1 MKSYRTLALK
11 ELLVQRVTSILI
23 IIAVTLSTMM
33 VTVIGQSI
41 GILNTMRQ
49 EQAASLNGNRYA
61 TLHQLKQEAAAGVM
75 SDYRLSYAE
84 KLIALGRSDIPDSK
98 LSILLREYTGN
109 ALSAYPQISKLQ
121 EGHLPE
127 APGEL
132 ALPSDVLSLL
142 GYEGRLGEHIS
153 LDLSISV
160 LHDTEA
166 AYQYT
171 GDFVLTGILKPNYI
185 GYVSGSTDGIVGPRT
200 AEKLLP
206 EKYLLYSVDVRTK
219 EKGSF
224 QHTIDDLAATYN
236 IPDYCL
242 QYNDVLLSAMGI
254 NYRSDT
260 VSTEASG
267 FSYMAVAGIMT
278 GVLVLL
284 AAGLVIY
291 NILKIAVAK
300 HIRQYGT
307 LRAMGAERGQLYVL
321 VAVQLALLSAVGI
334 PCGMVLGLLSAKGI
348 TTAAAGFFNPELF
361 MAQTQ
366 EEVAA
371 LIAQSSQGKA
381 LPLLAGAAVTLLFA
395 FAAAL
400 PAARYASKVSPTVA
414 MTQQTVKIRRGHRKP
429 GRIRSFEAFYARMNM
444 KRSRGRTTITILS
457 LVISIT
463 VFVALNSFTSILDTS
478 AKVQQ
483 MHLGDYSLT
492 NQGIGFSPEDVAT
505 LADSPDIEEIVKL
518 KYKQYM
524 PDENGIPEGVDLSLS
539 LQPGE
544 VFHLAGADETLLKN
558 NVPDL
563 TEKDWN
569 AMKEGKACFVKNP
582 IKIGGTQT
590 EQTSLREGD
599 TITVNG
605 VSMTILRLIG
615 NPVILENEGFING
628 VEVVV
633 WDDVFDKITGES
645 HYTELYPKLSSNAD
659 RETAEDAISTLCSR
673 TGGSWLSY
681 ENTDAQLKES
691 FEQIRLLAWGFIVF
705 VGLIGILNIINTV
718 YTNIHTRIKEIGVQ
732 RAIGMSRD
740 SLYKTFL
747 FEGAYYG
754 LIAAVIGGAAG
765 YICSI
770 FIGAAATDS
779 LRLTA
784 EPVIPILQA
793 ALLALMACLGAT
805 CIPLRKISRLSI
817 VESIETVE

>member
-11 ELLVQRVTSILI
+11 ELLVQKVTSVLI

-41 GILNTMRQ
+41 GILNSMRQ

-61 TLHQLKQEAAAGVM
+61 TLHQLKQEAAAELM
-75 SDYRLSYAE
+75 SDSRLSYAE
-84 KLIALGRSDIPDSK
+84 KLMTLGRSDIPDSK
-98 LSILLREYTGN
+98 LSILLQEYPGN
-109 ALSAYPQISKLQ
+109 SLSAYPQISQLQ
-121 EGHLPE
+121 EGRLPE

-153 LDLSISV
+153 LDMSISV
-160 LHDTEA
+160 LQDTEA
-166 AYQYT
+166 PYKYSY
-171 GDFVLTGILKPNYI
+171 DFVLTGILKPNYI
-185 GYVSGSTDGIVGPRT
+185 GYVSGSTQGIAGPGT
-200 AEKLLP
+200 AEMLLP
-206 EKYLLYSVDVRTK
+206 EKYLLYSVDIRTK
-219 EKGSF
+219 DKGSF
-224 QHTIDDLAATYN
+224 QDTIDALAATYD

-254 NYRSDT
+254 SYRSDT
-260 VSTEASG
+260 VQTEASG

-307 LRAMGAERGQLYVL
+307 LRAMGAGRGQLYIL
-321 VAVQLALLSAVGI
+321 VSIQVALLCVIGI
-334 PCGMVLGLLSAKGI
+334 PCGMSLGLLSAKGI

-371 LIAQSSQGKA
+371 MIAQSSQGKV
-381 LPLLAGAAVTLLFA
+381 LPLMLSAAVTLLFA
-395 FAAAL
+395 FAAAM

-414 MTQQTVKIRRGHRKP
+414 MTQENVKIKRSQRKST
-429 GRIRSFEAFYARMNM
+429 RIHSFESFYARMNM

-463 VFVALNSFTSILDTS
+463 VFVALNSFSAILDTS
-478 AKVQQ
+478 VNVQQ

-492 NQGIGFSPEDVAT
+492 NQGAGFSPEDVAA
-505 LADSPDIEEIVKL
+505 LADSPDIDEVVKL
-518 KYKQYM
+518 KYKQVM
-524 PDENGIPEGVDLSLS
+524 PDENGTLDGIDLSLS

-544 VFHLAGADETLLKN
+544 VFHLAGADESVLKN
-558 NVPDL
+558 SVSDL
-563 TEKDWN
+563 TAKDLN
-569 AMKEGKACFVKNP
+569 ALKEGAACFVKNP
-582 IKIGGTQT
+582 VKIGGT
-590 EQTSLREGD
+590 EIESTSVREGD

-605 VSMTILRLIG
+605 VSMTVLKLIG
-615 NPVILENEGFING
+615 NPLILENEGFING

-645 HYTELYPKLSSNAD
+645 HYTELYPKLDGNAD
-659 RETAEDAISTLCSR
+659 REAAEDAISMLCSR

-747 FEGAYYG
+747 VEGAYYG

-765 YICSI
+765 YVCSI
-770 FIGAAATDS
+770 FISAAATDS

-784 EPVIPILQA
+784 APVIPILQA
-793 ALLALMACLGAT
+793 AVLALAACLSAT